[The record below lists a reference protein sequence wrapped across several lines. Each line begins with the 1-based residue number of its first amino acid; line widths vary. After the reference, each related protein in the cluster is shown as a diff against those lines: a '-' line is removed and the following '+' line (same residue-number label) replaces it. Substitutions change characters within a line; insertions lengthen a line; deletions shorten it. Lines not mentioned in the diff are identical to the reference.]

1 MSELRNF
8 YAGKTVLLTGA
19 TGFLGKV
26 MLEKLL
32 RSLPEIKKIFV
43 MIRPR
48 KNVTIEER
56 LISTIFSSEI
66 FNRVWEE

>member
-66 FNRVWEE
+66 FKRVWEE